1 MIVPKL
7 ASLLI
12 ASIVLLLAGCG
23 YYNPYVGH
31 GYKHISLY
39 RSMWPN
45 RTTEIGLEN
54 TMFQAQSDWFRKSP
68 LLTLTDS
75 AAEAEYELSG
85 SIERIYYP
93 EISFGKFREGIQG
106 RAELMVN
113 FSIKDKKSGKIV
125 WERKGR
131 TRNQTF
137 RMNQDPIQLQINK
150 KAALQRIA
158 DDFAEEIYLFLINR
172 LMRPDPEPF
181 REEPEPLIPLGDE
194 FS

>member
-1 MIVPKL
+1 MIVPRL
-7 ASLLI
+7 AKLLI
-12 ASIVLLLAGCG
+12 AAFVLLMAGCG

-39 RSMWPN
+39 RSMWTN
-45 RTTEIGLEN
+45 RTTEIGLDN

-68 LLTLTDS
+68 LLTLTES
-75 AAEAEYELSG
+75 AAAADYELAG

-113 FSIKDKKSGKIV
+113 FAIKDRKSGKII
-125 WERKGR
+125 WQRKEHTG
-131 TRNQTF
+131 NQTF
-137 RMNQDPIQLQINK
+137 RMTQDPIQLQNNK
-150 KAALQRIA
+150 NAALNRIA
-158 DDFAEEIYLFLINR
+158 DDFAEEIYLYLINQ
-172 LMRPDPEPF
+172 LMRPDPEPH
-181 REEPEPLIPLGDE
+181 REEPEPLIPLGEE